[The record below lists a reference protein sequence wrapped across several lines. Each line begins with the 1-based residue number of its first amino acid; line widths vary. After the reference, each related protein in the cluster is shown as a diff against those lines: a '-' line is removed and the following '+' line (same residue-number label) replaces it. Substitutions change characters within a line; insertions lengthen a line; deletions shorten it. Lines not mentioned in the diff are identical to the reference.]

1 MKSTISTR
9 EHWIPLEVL
18 YVIGIIAISFSSIF
32 IRWSDAN
39 VSVIAMYRL
48 YFTDLLLLPL
58 ALRHYRALLHIPP
71 RVWLMLALSGLML
84 ALHFLFWMGSLRLTT
99 VASSTVILTLEPIM
113 VVIGSYFL
121 FKTRTNRYMIIGMAL
136 AVIGSVAIGWGDF
149 SVSGTAFQG
158 DMLSF
163 FGTIAVAVHMLIS
176 KQVRSHMDALVYNFW
191 VFFMAATVLAFY
203 NIAQGIP
210 FTGYEAR
217 DWGVFWLL
225 ALVPTL
231 FGHYLFNWLLKYM
244 NAGAV
249 SMAVL
254 GEPVFSSLLA
264 FWLLG
269 EALTGIQ
276 LGAGTLILIGVWVFI
291 RFGNEKEK
299 TLVPPDIMAPE
310 HEAGDD
316 SSSSTSTS
324 TARLHT
330 QADKK

>member
-1 MKSTISTR
+1 MKPTIHTR

-58 ALRHYRALLHIPP
+58 ALRHYRALLNIPP
-71 RVWLMLALSGLML
+71 RVWLLLGLSGLML

-136 AVIGSVAIGWGDF
+136 AVIGSLAIGWGDF
-149 SVSGTAFQG
+149 TVSGTAFQG

-176 KQVRSHMDALVYNFW
+176 KQVRTHMEALVYNFW
-191 VFFMAATVLAFY
+191 VFFIAATVLALY
-203 NIAQGIP
+203 NIAHGIP

-269 EALTGIQ
+269 EALTGVQ
-276 LGAGTLILIGVWVFI
+276 LGAGTLILIGVWIFI
-291 RFGNEKEK
+291 RFGNEKED
-299 TLVPPDIMAPE
+299 TLVPPDIMAQE
-310 HEAGDD
+310 HEVPYTSAPTAT
-316 SSSSTSTS
+316 SSHVRTRTENG
-324 TARLHT
+324 H
-330 QADKK
+330 K

>member
-1 MKSTISTR
+1 MNSSIKTR

-58 ALRHYRALLHIPP
+58 AIRYYRELFRIPP
-71 RVWLMLALSGLML
+71 RVWLMLFISGLML
-84 ALHFLFWMGSLRLTT
+84 ALHFLLWMGSLRLTT

-121 FKTRTNRYMIIGMAL
+121 FKTQTNRYMIIGMAM
-136 AVIGSVAIGWGDF
+136 AVVGSVAIGFGDF
-149 SVSGTAFQG
+149 RLSGTALQG

-176 KQVRSHMDALVYNFW
+176 KHIRSYMEALIYNFW
-191 VFFMAATVLAFY
+191 VFFMAASVLAVY
-203 NIAQGIP
+203 NLVNHIP

-269 EALTGIQ
+269 EALTGMQ
-276 LGAGTLILIGVWVFI
+276 LGAGTLILLGVWVFI
-291 RFGNEKEK
+291 QFGKDK
-299 TLVPPDIMAPE
+299 TEALVPPDIMAPE
-310 HEAGDD
+310 GE
-316 SSSSTSTS
+316 
-324 TARLHT
+324 TADQLQEKLT
-330 QADKK
+330 PVPGKNQ

>member
-1 MKSTISTR
+1 M
-9 EHWIPLEVL
+9 EHTLHKRDHLIPLELL

-39 VSVIAMYRL
+39 VAAIAMYRL

-58 ALRHYRALLHIPP
+58 ALRNYKALFNIAP
-71 RVWLMLALSGLML
+71 RVWFMLGLSGLML

-121 FKTRTNRYMIIGMAL
+121 FKTKINRYMILGMGL
-136 AVIGSVAIGWGDF
+136 AVIGSIGVGWGDF
-149 SVSGTAFQG
+149 TVSGTALQG

-163 FGTIAVAVHMLIS
+163 FGAVAVAIHMLIS
-176 KQVRSHMDALVYNFW
+176 KQLRSHMEALIYNFW
-191 VFFMAATVLAFY
+191 VFFIAASFLALY
-203 NIAQGIP
+203 NLYNHIP
-210 FTGYEAR
+210 FTGYSAK

-244 NAGAV
+244 NAGTV

-269 EALTGIQ
+269 EALTGLQ
-276 LGAGTLILIGVWVFI
+276 LGAGTIILIGVWVFI
-291 RFGNEKEK
+291 QFGNEKE
-299 TLVPPDIMAPE
+299 TPTVPPDIMAPE
-310 HEAGDD
+310 HDELDE
-316 SSSSTSTS
+316 SSLASKQEQTHL
-324 TARLHT
+324 A
-330 QADKK
+330 AKK